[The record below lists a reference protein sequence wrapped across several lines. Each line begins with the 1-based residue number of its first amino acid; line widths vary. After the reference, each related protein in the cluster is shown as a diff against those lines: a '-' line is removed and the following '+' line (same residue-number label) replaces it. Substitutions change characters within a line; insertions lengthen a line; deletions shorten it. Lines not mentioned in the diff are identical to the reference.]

1 MGLDVSCQFHIGHF
15 AKGAKNLITDV
26 PGVAVGQVTLK
37 EGKARTGVTVIFP
50 HGGNIFK
57 DKVMAATCV
66 LNGFGKS
73 TGLVQIDE
81 LGTIETPIAMTNTL
95 SVGTVSTALVKYML
109 EQNTDIGVD
118 TGTVNCV
125 VTECNDG
132 ELNDIRGMHVT
143 EDDVRKAIG
152 NASDTFEEGDVGG
165 GTGMICQGL
174 KGGIGSSSRIVELGG
189 AKYTLGCIVM
199 TNFGFMGN
207 LVIDGCKVGKE
218 VQKKIEKIE
227 KSAAETDGKDK
238 GSIIMLLATDI
249 PLSER
254 QLRRV
259 AKRCVIG
266 LGRTGSFM
274 GNGSGDIALAFT
286 TANRVPHYKINSVID
301 TRMIHDDDLDYV
313 FSATAEVVEESVV
326 SALWHAHAMVGY
338 SGKKVY
344 ALRDLL

>member
-227 KSAAETDGKDK
+227 KNASKTDGKDK

-259 AKRCVIG
+259 AKRCAIG

-274 GNGSGDIALAFT
+274 GNGSGDIAIAFT
-286 TANRVPHYKINSVID
+286 TANRVPHYKTNSVIA
-301 TRMIHDDDLDYV
+301 TRMTHDDDLDYV

-326 SALWHAHAMVGY
+326 SALWHAHTMVGY

>member
-1 MGLDVSCQFHIGHF
+1 MGLDTSCPFHIGHF
-15 AKGAKNLITDV
+15 AKGEKNLITDV
-26 PGVAVGQVTLK
+26 PGVKVGQVTLK
-37 EGKARTGVTVIFP
+37 DGKARTGVTVILP
-50 HGGNIFK
+50 HEGNIFK
-57 DKVMAATCV
+57 DKVMAASQV

-73 TGLVQIDE
+73 IGLVQVDE

-109 EQNTDIGVD
+109 EQNTDIGVE

-143 EDDVRKAIG
+143 ENDVRCAIE
-152 NASDTFEEGDVGG
+152 NASDVFDEGDVGG

-174 KGGIGSSSRIVELGG
+174 KGGIGSSSRIIRLDGE
-189 AKYTLGCIVM
+189 KFTLGCIVM

-207 LVIDGCKVGKE
+207 LVVDGRKVGKE
-218 VQKKIEKIE
+218 VQKKIEEIE
-227 KSAAETDGKDK
+227 KDAAKTDGKDK
-238 GSIIMLLATDI
+238 GSIIMLLATDM

-254 QLRRV
+254 QLKRV
-259 AKRCVIG
+259 ARRCAIG

-286 TANRVPHYKINSVID
+286 TANRIPHYKTASIIE
-301 TRMIHDDDLDYV
+301 THMIHDDELDQV
-313 FSATAEVVEESVV
+313 FDATAEAVEESVV
-326 SALWHAHAMVGY
+326 SALWHAHTMVGY

-344 ALRDLL
+344 SLRDLI